1 MAESEKQLE
10 LKKRARR
17 RLVGAAAFAL
27 TAAIILPMVMDHE
40 PRPLTQDIQI
50 RIPNPDGTASRNT
63 SKAADAAPKAES
75 RVETRAE
82 PKPEVAL
89 PATAGKA
96 LEEARPAAAP
106 ADVAKPADDAV
117 RPAVPAGKSE
127 AVAPAKPVPAADPKK
142 EAGDPKPPPKAE
154 REARVEAI
162 LSGKENPAAGEFV
175 VQLGAF
181 SDPANVSKVRARV
194 KESGFGSY
202 TEMVKGAKGEQTRVR
217 AGPFA
222 TREAAEQ
229 AAAKLKHAGLAGVVA
244 SR

>member
-127 AVAPAKPVPAADPKK
+127 AVAPDRK
-142 EAGDPKPPPKAE
+142 
-154 REARVEAI
+154 
-162 LSGKENPAAGEFV
+162 SV
-175 VQLGAF
+175 V
-181 SDPANVSKVRARV
+181 
-194 KESGFGSY
+194 
-202 TEMVKGAKGEQTRVR
+202 
-217 AGPFA
+217 
-222 TREAAEQ
+222 
-229 AAAKLKHAGLAGVVA
+229 
-244 SR
+244 